1 MADCRRKFSLVD
13 EAPRF
18 SPDIHLMR
26 RRRADVIEEFF
37 NAVVHENAGR
47 ATHQLHPFTYEQ
59 VRTKWKRVLENNAA
73 TTGDAEV
80 SVPLPAP
87 VPRAASGPATN
98 NNNRGGRGG
107 TAVRGRGAARGG
119 GGGFA
124 NRVIPR
130 SNYAGPTATL
140 NRLRACYGFNDS
152 RQPCVRQ
159 MRDATTCMDQG
170 PGGNVFI
177 HCCSYWDAGNKRHCL
192 SLNHNR
198 HNGGH

>member
-18 SPDIHLMR
+18 SPDIHLIC

-130 SNYAGPTATL
+130 SN
-140 NRLRACYGFNDS
+140 
-152 RQPCVRQ
+152 
-159 MRDATTCMDQG
+159 
-170 PGGNVFI
+170 
-177 HCCSYWDAGNKRHCL
+177 
-192 SLNHNR
+192 
-198 HNGGH
+198 